1 MKDVG
6 LAISFVN
13 FVFFVDR
20 FLLSVFFAFF
30 CGKLSPSCVYEI
42 YL

>member
-13 FVFFVDR
+13 FVDR
-20 FLLSVFFAFF
+20 FFFSVFFAFF
-30 CGKLSPSCVYEI
+30 CGKLSPSRVYEI